1 MWRRDRNHPSAV
13 DCRTV
18 QSRLMAF
25 RKGGLS
31 DAQREKVRA
40 HLTQCPACARS
51 WDELI
56 ALESEL
62 CMEADRQETKLS
74 PESAARIRE
83 EIQRRLRGRAVA
95 RRTAEVTGK
104 ALGFA
109 AVVALL
115 VGVLFLWSWVPVD
128 GPAGTQEQA
137 PGETPDVAP
146 AAEPAQV
153 VLQFAVSDYDQG
165 TYLPLARRFEAE
177 NPGVEIRLLSVNQVL
192 GLSGGPPVWQS
203 DAWRRLA
210 RSADVI
216 KVQAT
221 DPAVDPSVLQDLSP
235 FLEAASVPGIDDFF
249 PGTLAG
255 CQTEDGVWCLPTA
268 AVLDLIYFDKQA
280 FDATGVPYP
289 QAGWNWDDFRTTAS
303 ALTERQGEEV
313 TRWGFVLY
321 SGEHLPF
328 VERLA
333 GPLVDTSSATPVLH
347 VDDPAVQEALRWY
360 VDLHLWYRVMP
371 VIPSDRP
378 EQQVALVQAGRAAM
392 WNQPYSDWPGAGP
405 RGNVGVLPYP
415 GAGQVGPYDRVA
427 ISAGSAH
434 PDVAWRWVSF
444 LGEHVREVYDADWLP
459 ARRTVTQADG
469 YWGNLEPELAA
480 AMRYTLDHADG
491 RESSGQTDRNSP
503 LYVPFNWAVDAVLG
517 GEVALEDALAAAKI
531 RAQAAFERASAEA
544 DEEGHAPAV
553 TVAAPLAD
561 PPGTTRIY
569 FASGLFQSARPD
581 SLGPYLALRD
591 SFEASHPGI
600 VVEILEPQSL
610 NRTTL
615 EEAAGTADCLV
626 WSPEQDIAQLE
637 GAVLDLSA
645 FLDADPAL
653 SMDDF
658 FPALVVPFVQGD
670 RMWGVPIGAVPQVI
684 KYNKDLFDAAGVA
697 YPTVGWTM
705 EDFLAAAAGTTQGE
719 GEEKQYGFVG
729 SPFAAMDLG
738 WMLEPLG
745 AQLVD
750 DSVDPPRLR
759 LDDKSV
765 LEAFRWY
772 VDLSQRYGVT
782 PAFAAPPGDEAGLAA
797 FAKEWD
803 RLIREGRAGMWT
815 ILESQELWSD
825 YGGLRVGMAPLPA
838 GARAALRSV
847 YGYYISAAAAQPQAC
862 WEWIRFLSGQPEAVY
877 GAPARRS
884 VAESPQFRE
893 QVGEE
898 RSAAL
903 VDSVSGD
910 QRLQGVLGLDA
921 QPWLG
926 YGAAVWLTRAY
937 VDVING
943 AATPEQALADAQ
955 AASDA
960 YRACAIR
967 SGFDA
972 HSDSDAILPCLL
984 ETDPSLAVDG
994 LQ

>member
-1 MWRRDRNHPSAV
+1 
-13 DCRTV
+13 
-18 QSRLMAF
+18 
-25 RKGGLS
+25 
-31 DAQREKVRA
+31 
-40 HLTQCPACARS
+40 
-51 WDELI
+51 
-56 ALESEL
+56 
-62 CMEADRQETKLS
+62 
-74 PESAARIRE
+74 
-83 EIQRRLRGRAVA
+83 
-95 RRTAEVTGK
+95 
-104 ALGFA
+104 
-109 AVVALL
+109 
-115 VGVLFLWSWVPVD
+115 
-128 GPAGTQEQA
+128 
-137 PGETPDVAP
+137 
-146 AAEPAQV
+146 
-153 VLQFAVSDYDQG
+153 
-165 TYLPLARRFEAE
+165 
-177 NPGVEIRLLSVNQVL
+177 
-192 GLSGGPPVWQS
+192 
-203 DAWRRLA
+203 
-210 RSADVI
+210 
-216 KVQAT
+216 
-221 DPAVDPSVLQDLSP
+221 
-235 FLEAASVPGIDDFF
+235 
-249 PGTLAG
+249 
-255 CQTEDGVWCLPTA
+255 
-268 AVLDLIYFDKQA
+268 
-280 FDATGVPYP
+280 
-289 QAGWNWDDFRTTAS
+289 
-303 ALTERQGEEV
+303 
-313 TRWGFVLY
+313 
-321 SGEHLPF
+321 
-328 VERLA
+328 
-333 GPLVDTSSATPVLH
+333 
-347 VDDPAVQEALRWY
+347 
-360 VDLHLWYRVMP
+360 
-371 VIPSDRP
+371 
-378 EQQVALVQAGRAAM
+378 
-392 WNQPYSDWPGAGP
+392 
-405 RGNVGVLPYP
+405 
-415 GAGQVGPYDRVA
+415 
-427 ISAGSAH
+427 
-434 PDVAWRWVSF
+434 
-444 LGEHVREVYDADWLP
+444 
-459 ARRTVTQADG
+459 
-469 YWGNLEPELAA
+469 
-480 AMRYTLDHADG
+480 
-491 RESSGQTDRNSP
+491 
-503 LYVPFNWAVDAVLG
+503 
-517 GEVALEDALAAAKI
+517 
-531 RAQAAFERASAEA
+531 
-544 DEEGHAPAV
+544 
-553 TVAAPLAD
+553 
-561 PPGTTRIY
+561 
-569 FASGLFQSARPD
+569 
-581 SLGPYLALRD
+581 
-591 SFEASHPGI
+591 
-600 VVEILEPQSL
+600 
-610 NRTTL
+610 
-615 EEAAGTADCLV
+615 
-626 WSPEQDIAQLE
+626 
-637 GAVLDLSA
+637 
-645 FLDADPAL
+645 
-653 SMDDF
+653 
-658 FPALVVPFVQGD
+658 
-670 RMWGVPIGAVPQVI
+670 
-684 KYNKDLFDAAGVA
+684 
-697 YPTVGWTM
+697 M